1 MFGDGH
7 EYDWA
12 LEGDDDL
19 DFREDLL
26 KPEMKYQD
34 VSFASFHPN
43 TFSSGMPGLRTIRN
57 SGAVIDRG

>member
-12 LEGDDDL
+12 LAADD
-19 DFREDLL
+19 EIEYEEEQL

-34 VSFASFHPN
+34 VREFQYLSYCYVD
-43 TFSSGMPGLRTIRN
+43 TF
-57 SGAVIDRG
+57 

>member
-12 LEGDDDL
+12 LEGDDDPE
-19 DFREDLL
+19 FREDLL

-34 VSFASFHPN
+34 VCFAPLHSY
-43 TFSSGMPGLRTIRN
+43 TFSSVLLGFRAIGN
-57 SGAVIDRG
+57 SSATTDRG